1 MSSSVTMTF
10 EIEVELQDAF
20 VELGLEA
27 VAFLDLP
34 LSVDDSEGDVFIRGA
49 SMEPDSHGIGGS
61 VRLEEEL
68 GSCCFVEQFGVEDVE
83 FVALDDLWRRVFT
96 VVVSLVVFVPLVAL
110 LDWVEETGFAPD
122 LLRDGFKAIFTEEFA
137 LFGRDDIGEFLLVG
151 TKSFIL
157 GLLEHL

>member
-1 MSSSVTMTF
+1 MTF

-68 GSCCFVEQFGVEDVE
+68 GSCCFVEQFGIEDVE

-110 LDWVEETGFAPD
+110 LD
-122 LLRDGFKAIFTEEFA
+122 
-137 LFGRDDIGEFLLVG
+137 
-151 TKSFIL
+151 
-157 GLLEHL
+157 